1 MHSGVQKVVASTN
14 MLADTAKVVD
24 EARDLDAAI
33 MFVPI
38 SFAEGFGELGSE
50 PYGIL
55 GKSRLQD
62 WAARPLEL
70 EDDFAL
76 QQEQAGLGLTWDKD
90 AVQRY
95 RVC

>member
-1 MHSGVQKVVASTN
+1 MHRGAQKVVASTN

-24 EARDLDAAI
+24 ESRDLDATI

-38 SFAEGFGELGSE
+38 TFAAGFGELGSE

-55 GKSRLQD
+55 EHVVHRIC
-62 WAARPLEL
+62 RH
-70 EDDFAL
+70 DFAL
-76 QQEQAGLGLTWDKD
+76 SQKHADLGLTWDKD
-90 AVQRY
+90 AAERY